1 MILSISA
8 QAELFLLTIVLGGIM
23 GLIYDG
29 LRLFRRMLPHR
40 KWWVQAEDGMYWLL
54 LAPAVFWVLLK
65 ENSGELRFFIFLGLG
80 GGLLLYFLVLSPLV
94 MKVGEGILTLAAKLL
109 RLLFDIIMTPF
120 RLLFYVIGRPVGK
133 IGGFCG
139 KKGKKC
145 LQLCKGYVKIKL
157 KNLHRDLS
165 ILRKKP

>member
-1 MILSISA
+1 MTVA
-8 QAELFLLTIVLGGIM
+8 LGGAM

-29 LRLFRRMLPHR
+29 LRLFRHILPHR
-40 KWWVQAEDGMYWLL
+40 KIWVQAEDGLYWLL

-65 ENSGELRFFIFLGLG
+65 ENSGKLRFFVFLGLG
-80 GGLLLYFLVLSPLV
+80 GGLLLYFLLLSPFV
-94 MKVGEGILTLAAKLL
+94 MKVGEGVIRLAA
-109 RLLFDIIMTPF
+109 RLLGLLADILLTPF
-120 RLLFYVIGRPVGK
+120 RLLFYVIGRPIGK

-157 KNLHRDLS
+157 RNLRRDLS